1 MEHTARVKRKNIFRP
16 SRCPRVER
24 IENSRSPRRAHAR
37 ARARAAVARA
47 CLRVCGE
54 AVTHPAGEGERERVL
69 FPAAGN
75 NEWGWGSI
83 YRLEK
88 HTPAVSGNC
97 VASRSSLTPLCAPFY
112 AFLPSSSSRSRI
124 PRRSRFSRADSEAVR
139 LSRSFKF
146 ASEKRSLLYPA
157 DNSASLS
164 SFCSTSV
171 IVKSTNSI
179 VP

>member
-1 MEHTARVKRKNIFRP
+1 MHGKKKSFSHVHRPPPARVE
-16 SRCPRVER
+16 C
-24 IENSRSPRRAHAR
+24 IENSGSPRRAHTR
-37 ARARAAVARA
+37 VRAAVARA

-97 VASRSSLTPLCAPFY
+97 VASRSSLTPLRAPFY
-112 AFLPSSSSRSRI
+112 VFLPSSCSARR
-124 PRRSRFSRADSEAVR
+124 PRKRRVDFLGLTR
-139 LSRSFKF
+139 
-146 ASEKRSLLYPA
+146 KRSAFP
-157 DNSASLS
+157 
-164 SFCSTSV
+164 F
-171 IVKSTNSI
+171 I
-179 VP
+179 